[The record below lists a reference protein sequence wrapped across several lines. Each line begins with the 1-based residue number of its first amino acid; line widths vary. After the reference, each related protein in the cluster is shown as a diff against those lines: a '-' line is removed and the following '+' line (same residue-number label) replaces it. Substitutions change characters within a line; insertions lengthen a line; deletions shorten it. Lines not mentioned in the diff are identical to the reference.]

1 MGKLS
6 KRIAALQAELR
17 KRGRSWGEEDDV
29 ACAAAIRDIVAGR
42 PPSKRM
48 RPIVAR
54 RAERAGAEIRE
65 LLDAAMASVQ
75 GPPPDEERA
84 GDPADPD
91 PDREARPPAPPA
103 PGVAWPDDDDDDEP
117 IEPASPDPEQQRPT
131 RDVGERFDEMGR
143 A

>member
-17 KRGRSWGEEDDV
+17 KRALRWGEADDD

-75 GPPPDEERA
+75 GPPPDEEQT
-84 GDPADPD
+84 GDSVD
-91 PDREARPPAPPA
+91 
-103 PGVAWPDDDDDDEP
+103 
-117 IEPASPDPEQQRPT
+117 PDPEQQRPT
-131 RDVGERFDEMGR
+131 RDVKEYFDELERG
-143 A
+143 

>member
-42 PPSKRM
+42 PSSKRM

-54 RAERAGAEIRE
+54 RAEQQGTAIRE
-65 LLDAAMASVQ
+65 LLDAAMATIQ
-75 GPPPDEERA
+75 GPPPDEEQA
-84 GDPADPD
+84 GDPVDPD
-91 PDREARPPAPPA
+91 PEREARPPASPA
-103 PGVAWPDDDDDDEP
+103 PGVARPDDDDGP
-117 IEPASPDPEQQRPT
+117 IEPTHPDPEQQRPT
-131 RDVGERFDEMGR
+131 RDVKEYFDDLERG
-143 A
+143 